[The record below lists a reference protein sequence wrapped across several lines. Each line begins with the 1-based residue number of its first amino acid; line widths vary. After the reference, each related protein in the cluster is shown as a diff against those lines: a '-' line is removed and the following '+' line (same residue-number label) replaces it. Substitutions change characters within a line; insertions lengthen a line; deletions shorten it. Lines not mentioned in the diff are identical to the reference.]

1 MSTKS
6 TRIMVAV
13 SDHWLLGSL
22 PLKDS
27 RIREELNDSSTDFV
41 QLHDVEVHA
50 YAKLEC
56 VAKLSKMVVPK
67 CKLEFIVAPS
77 DTHEA
82 PEKSWK
88 NWSAKATFNAFAIV
102 SKYLI
107 QGTLHVPALV
117 MDPQRALMHQDGK
130 FFALTQVSLGYGGR
144 GVQQLSVPLL
154 LVNKDFVTCFEV
166 GDAVNLE
173 CPGVGRQ
180 TTPETK
186 VGAVEEESLAVL
198 LENVDGLL
206 TEPNEQTQSQL
217 NSPVG

>member
-6 TRIMVAV
+6 TRIMAAV

-22 PLKDS
+22 SLKDS
-27 RIREELNDSSTDFV
+27 RIREELNDSNTDFV
-41 QLHDVEVHA
+41 KLHDVEVHA

-56 VAKLSKMVVPK
+56 VAKLSTMVVPK

-82 PEKSWK
+82 PEKCWN
-88 NWSAKATFNAFAIV
+88 NWTAKATFSAFAIV

-107 QGTLHVPALV
+107 QGTLHVPTTAL
-117 MDPQRALMHQDGK
+117 DPQRALIQQDGK

-166 GDAVNLE
+166 SDAVNLE
-173 CPGVGRQ
+173 CPVVERQ

-186 VGAVEEESLAVL
+186 VGAVDEESLAML

-206 TEPNEQTQSQL
+206 AESSDQADSQVNL
-217 NSPVG
+217 PVG

>member
-27 RIREELNDSSTDFV
+27 RIREELNDSNTDFV

-56 VAKLSKMVVPK
+56 VAKLSTMVVPK
-67 CKLEFIVAPS
+67 CKLEFIVVPS

-82 PEKSWK
+82 PEKCWN
-88 NWSAKATFNAFAIV
+88 NWTAKAAFSAFAIV

-107 QGTLHVPALV
+107 QGTLHVPVTAL
-117 MDPQRALMHQDGK
+117 DAQRALMHQDGK
-130 FFALTQVSLGYGGR
+130 FFPLTQVSLGYGGQ

-166 GDAVNLE
+166 DDHVNLE
-173 CPGVGRQ
+173 CPGVQ
-180 TTPETK
+180 QHTTPETK
-186 VGAVEEESLAVL
+186 GDALEEDSLAVL
-198 LENVDGLL
+198 LKNVDGLL
-206 TEPNEQTQSQL
+206 AEPSDQADSQVNL
-217 NSPVG
+217 PVG

>member
-6 TRIMVAV
+6 TRIMAAV

-22 PLKDS
+22 PLQDS

-56 VAKLSKMVVPK
+56 VAKLSTMVVPK

-77 DTHEA
+77 GTHEA
-82 PEKSWK
+82 PEKCWN
-88 NWSAKATFNAFAIV
+88 NWTAKDAFKAFTIV
-102 SKYLI
+102 SKYRI
-107 QGTLHVPALV
+107 QGTLHVPTLAL
-117 MDPQRALMHQDGK
+117 DPQRALMHQDGK

-154 LVNKDFVTCFEV
+154 LANKDFVTCFEV
-166 GDAVNLE
+166 SDHANLE
-173 CPGVGRQ
+173 CPDAGRH
-180 TTPETK
+180 TTPESK
-186 VGAVEEESLAVL
+186 VGTVDEESLAVL

-206 TEPNEQTQSQL
+206 TEPSGQAESQV